1 MFGRVLEANGE
12 TDEPTVLLLWR
23 DKLIF
28 KFFHS
33 ADGLTL
39 LDIQTSEALYLVLAI
54 LSSIG
59 ENEGTK
65 VTSSLAKCVLHESCS
80 SNSFPFPP
88 IAGFTRI
95 CYACRIEHQTGRFEL
110 GGKVSTKCRAFMPS

>member
-39 LDIQTSEALYLVLAI
+39 LDIQTSEALYLVLAYLI
-54 LSSIG
+54 VHWRERGHKSNFLLS
-59 ENEGTK
+59 EMC
-65 VTSSLAKCVLHESCS
+65 A
-80 SNSFPFPP
+80 
-88 IAGFTRI
+88 AR
-95 CYACRIEHQTGRFEL
+95 GR
-110 GGKVSTKCRAFMPS
+110 

>member
-1 MFGRVLEANGE
+1 MYGRVLEANGE
-12 TDEPTVLLLWR
+12 TDEPTVLLPWR

-28 KFFHS
+28 KLFHS

-65 VTSSLAKCVLHESCS
+65 VTSFLAKCVLHEVGDSLQQS
-80 SNSFPFPP
+80 VV
-88 IAGFTRI
+88 
-95 CYACRIEHQTGRFEL
+95 QQ
-110 GGKVSTKCRAFMPS
+110 

>member
-12 TDEPTVLLLWR
+12 TDEPTVLLPWR

-33 ADGLTL
+33 ADGLKL
-39 LDIQTSEALYLVLAI
+39 LDLQTSEALYLVLAI

-65 VTSSLAKCVLHESCS
+65 VTSLLAKCVLHEVGDSLQQFVVQQEQFCIP
-80 SNSFPFPP
+80 SNRWFHSGMPCMQDCTSNWE
-88 IAGFTRI
+88 IRAGR
-95 CYACRIEHQTGRFEL
+95 
-110 GGKVSTKCRAFMPS
+110 

>member
-1 MFGRVLEANGE
+1 MYGRVLEANGE
-12 TDEPTVLLLWR
+12 TDEPTVLLPWR

-65 VTSSLAKCVLHESCS
+65 VTSFLAKCVLHEFSIP
-80 SNSFPFPP
+80 SNRWFHSGVPCMQDCTSNWE
-88 IAGFTRI
+88 IRAGR
-95 CYACRIEHQTGRFEL
+95 
-110 GGKVSTKCRAFMPS
+110 